1 LDVVAVPVAFMQKKK
16 HKYYKKN
23 ATFFDLFSFYVDLLF
38 AAVVDVCAFI

>member
-1 LDVVAVPVAFMQKKK
+1 MSLLFPLLLCKKNNK
-16 HKYYKKN
+16 KYYKKN